1 MEQCWRPR
9 SSSREGS
16 VLELMREDRL
26 PPHLSGCTP
35 HRDFRAL
42 ARHWFTDLMMAG
54 VILLASTPFCILS
67 RFKQGSFVNS
77 FNPKCELS
85 PRIEGPL
92 ASWECQGSDRQHF
105 RGEGT

>member
-1 MEQCWRPR
+1 
-9 SSSREGS
+9 
-16 VLELMREDRL
+16 
-26 PPHLSGCTP
+26 
-35 HRDFRAL
+35 
-42 ARHWFTDLMMAG
+42 MAG

-105 RGEGT
+105 RGEGNVRSRGHTQCEQRDRWKWDRRQQDHTI